1 MIRAKGTFLSTYL
14 LEIGTEEL
22 PADLAE
28 SVISQLKLNVN
39 NDLNSSQIK
48 FSEIR
53 VTTTPRRI
61 ALMIEGISPFSEDT
75 IEARK
80 GPSLSQSF
88 HDGKPTKAAIGFA
101 KRYDLTPEKLEIRET
116 PKGSFVFAQLI
127 EKGRPVSSLLAD
139 YLPGWIT
146 KIQGRRFMRWGKGDF
161 RFSRPIRWIV
171 SLLDSEVLPF
181 SISGCDPEIEIG
193 NISRPHR
200 LYGSTLQIKN
210 AKTYFDQLEDVGV
223 IVDRFRRRSLINDLV
238 VNHEINN
245 KFKPDLS
252 DQLLNE
258 LADLVESPL
267 LVNGRFDETFLDL
280 PPEVLS
286 TVMKV
291 HQRYIPL
298 YKDNVELDPLALD
311 SRNILLP
318 SFLCIS
324 NGLSSSKENI
334 ILGNEKVL
342 KARFSD
348 ASFFIKSDL
357 LIKSSS
363 RISKLKNV
371 TFAEGLGSL
380 HDRVDRI
387 EWLTKI
393 LTIKLKFNQEDI
405 EKSIRVAHFSK
416 HDLVSNMVDEFP
428 ELQGIIGSKYLL
440 HEGESRDVCLGV
452 LDHYKPKGSSD
463 SLPSNKLG
471 NAVALAERFELLLS
485 IFVKGER
492 ATGSSDPY
500 ALRRA
505 ANGILLILWNK
516 DWQLNINEIINYSL
530 IHWKQL
536 FPNISFDVNILSSEL
551 IEFFRQRIISLLEEK
566 EIDFDIIQAIAG
578 DTISTVKLFD
588 DPTDVD
594 FRASLLM
601 GMREN
606 NTLNLL
612 QAVVTRASRLAAK
625 SNISTNALDPLAVVD
640 QSLFEKD
647 SEYQM
652 FYVLDKL
659 KPLAINCDRI
669 KYKLLADGLSSSV
682 VTLSNFFDG
691 EGSVMV
697 MTDNLK
703 LRNNRLN
710 LLSILRNQ
718 SLIIADFSKLI

>member
-1 MIRAKGTFLSTYL
+1 MSTYL

-28 SVISQLKLNVN
+28 SVIPQLKLNVN
-39 NDLNSSQIK
+39 NDLNSSKIK

-61 ALMIEGISPFSEDT
+61 ALMIEGIALFSEDN
-75 IEARK
+75 IEERK
-80 GPSLSQSF
+80 GPPVSQAF

-101 KRYDLTPEKLEIRET
+101 KRYDLPPEKLEIRET
-116 PKGSFVFAQLI
+116 QKGVFVFAKLI
-127 EKGRPVSSLLAD
+127 EKGKPVVTLLAD
-139 YLPGWIT
+139 FLPGWIS
-146 KIQGRRFMRWGKGDF
+146 KIQGRRFMKWGKGDF

-181 SISGCDPEIEIG
+181 KFSGCDPVIEIG
-193 NISRPHR
+193 NNSRPHR
-200 LYGSTLQIKN
+200 LYGEVFQIKN
-210 AKTYFDQLEDVGV
+210 AKTYFDQLQDVGV
-223 IVDRFRRRSLINDLV
+223 IVDRLSRLSFINDLV
-238 VNHEINN
+238 VNYKINN
-245 KFKPDLS
+245 NSNPDLS

-258 LADLVESPL
+258 LTDLVESPL
-267 LVNGRFDETFLDL
+267 LVNGRFDKSFLDL

-298 YKDNVELDPLALD
+298 YKENVDFDPLSLD

-318 SFLCIS
+318 GFLCIS
-324 NGLSSSKENI
+324 NGLSSAKENI

-348 ASFFIKSDL
+348 ASFFIQSDL

-363 RISKLKNV
+363 RINKLKNV

-380 HDRVDRI
+380 YDRVNRI
-387 EWLTKI
+387 KWLTKL
-393 LTIKLKFNQEDI
+393 LTSKLMFDQEDI
-405 EKSIRVAHFSK
+405 EKSVKVAHFSK

-440 HEGESRDVCLGV
+440 HEGESREVCLGV
-452 LDHYKPKGSSD
+452 LEHYKPKSVSD

-471 NAVALAERFELLLS
+471 NAVSLAERFESLFS
-485 IFVKGER
+485 IFLKGER
-492 ATGSSDPY
+492 PTGSSDPY

-505 ANGILLILWNK
+505 ANGILLILWQK
-516 DWQLNINEIINYSL
+516 DWHLNINEIINDSL
-530 IHWKQL
+530 IYWKDF
-536 FPNISFDVNILSSEL
+536 FPSIPFDESSLKSEL
-551 IEFFRQRIISLLEEK
+551 MEFFRQRIISLFEDK
-566 EIDFDIIQAIAG
+566 DIDFDIILSIAG
-578 DTISTVKLFD
+578 DSIPTSKLLD
-588 DPTDVD
+588 DPKDVD

-601 GMREN
+601 DMRKN

-612 QAVVTRASRLAAK
+612 QTVVTRASKLASK
-625 SNISTNALDPLAVVD
+625 SSLSNDVIDPSKFVD
-640 QSLFEKD
+640 KSLFEKD
-647 SEYQM
+647 CENQM
-652 FYVLDKL
+652 LNVLEKL
-659 KPLAINCDRI
+659 KPLAINGDRV
-669 KYKLLADGLSSSV
+669 KYKLLVEGLVSSAEI
-682 VTLSNFFDG
+682 LSNFFDG

-697 MTDNLK
+697 MTDNTNQ
-703 LRNNRLN
+703 RNNRLN

-718 SLIIADFSKLI
+718 SLIIADFSKLS

>member
-1 MIRAKGTFLSTYL
+1 MSTYL

-39 NDLNSSQIK
+39 NDLNSSQVK
-48 FSEIR
+48 FREIR

-61 ALMIEGISPFSEDT
+61 ALTIEGIAPFSEDN
-75 IEARK
+75 IAERK
-80 GPSLSQSF
+80 GPTVSQAF
-88 HDGKPTKAAIGFA
+88 LDGKPTKAAIGFA
-101 KRYDLTPEKLEIRET
+101 KRYDLSPDELEIRDT
-116 PKGSFVFAQLI
+116 SKGPFVFAKLI
-127 EKGRPVSSLLAD
+127 EKGKPVESLLGD
-139 YLPGWIT
+139 FIPRWIS

-171 SLLDSEVLPF
+171 SLIDSEVLPF
-181 SISGCDPEIEIG
+181 RISGCDPEIQIG
-193 NISRPHR
+193 KVSRPHR
-200 LYGSTLQIKN
+200 LHGSTLEINN
-210 AKTYFDQLEDVGV
+210 AKTYFDQLRDAGV
-223 IVDRFRRRSLINDLV
+223 IVDRSSRLSHINDLV
-238 VNHEINN
+238 FNHEINQ
-245 KFKPDLS
+245 KVKPDLTES
-252 DQLLNE
+252 LLNE
-258 LADLVESPL
+258 LTDLVESPF
-267 LVNGRFDETFLDL
+267 LVKGSFDESFLDL

-298 YKDNVELDPLALD
+298 YKVNVEFDPLSLD

-324 NGLSSSKENI
+324 NGLSSAKENI

-357 LIKSSS
+357 LINSSS
-363 RISKLKNV
+363 RINKLKDV
-371 TFAEGLGSL
+371 TFADGLGSL
-380 HDRVDRI
+380 YERVNRI
-387 EWLTKI
+387 EWLTKFI
-393 LTIKLKFNQEDI
+393 SKRLKFDQEDI
-405 EKSIRVAHFSK
+405 EKSVKVAHFSK

-452 LDHYKPKGSSD
+452 LEHYKPKGASD
-463 SLPSNKLG
+463 SLPSNNFGK
-471 NAVALAERFELLLS
+471 VVSLAERFELIIS

-492 ATGSSDPY
+492 PSGSSDPY

-516 DWQLNINEIINYSL
+516 DWQLNINEIINDSL
-530 IHWKQL
+530 IYWKQL
-536 FPNISFDVNILSSEL
+536 FPSLSFEVNSLSREVT
-551 IEFFRQRIISLLEEK
+551 EFFCQRIISLLEEK
-566 EIDFDIIQAIAG
+566 KIDFDIIQAIAG
-578 DTISTVKLFD
+578 DSTSKIKLLD
-588 DPTDVD
+588 DPTDVV

-601 GMREN
+601 DMRKN

-612 QAVVTRASRLAAK
+612 QAVVTRASKLAAK
-625 SNISTNALDPLAVVD
+625 SSIPKDVIDPTAFVD
-640 QSLFEKD
+640 KLLFEKACE
-647 SEYQM
+647 SEM
-652 FYVLDKL
+652 FNVLEKL
-659 KPLAINCDRI
+659 KPLAINGDRA
-669 KYKLLADGLSSSV
+669 KYMLLADALVSSSE
-682 VTLSNFFDG
+682 TLSNFFDG

-697 MTDNLK
+697 MTDDIK

-710 LLSILRNQ
+710 LLTILRNQ
-718 SLIIADFSKLI
+718 SLNLADFSKLS

>member
-1 MIRAKGTFLSTYL
+1 MSTYL

-28 SVISQLKLNVN
+28 SVISQLEMNVS
-39 NDLNSSQIK
+39 NDLNSSKIK

-61 ALMIEGISPFSEDT
+61 GLTIDGLAPFSEDN
-75 IEARK
+75 IAERK
-80 GPSLSQSF
+80 GPPVSQAF

-101 KRYDLTPEKLEIRET
+101 RRYDVSPEKLEIRET
-116 PKGSFVFAQLI
+116 PKGSFVFAKLI
-127 EKGRPVSSLLAD
+127 EKGKPIESLLAE

-146 KIQGRRFMRWGKGDF
+146 KIQGRRFMRWAKGDF

-171 SLLDSEVLPF
+171 SLIDSEVLPF
-181 SISGCDPEIEIG
+181 SISGCDPEIQIG
-193 NISRPHR
+193 NISRAHR
-200 LYGSTLQIKN
+200 LHGSELEIKN
-210 AKTYFDQLEDVGV
+210 AKTYFDQLQDAGV
-223 IVDRFRRRSLINDLV
+223 TVDRNSRLSHINDLV
-238 VNHEINN
+238 LNHE
-245 KFKPDLS
+245 KLKKVKPDLTEP
-252 DQLLNE
+252 LLNE
-258 LADLVESPL
+258 LTDLVESPL
-267 LVNGRFDETFLDL
+267 LVTGSFDESFLDL

-298 YKDNVELDPLALD
+298 YKVNVEFDPLSLD

-324 NGLSSSKENI
+324 NGLSSAKENI

-357 LIKSSS
+357 LINSSS
-363 RISKLKNV
+363 RINKLKDV

-380 HDRVDRI
+380 YDRVDRI
-387 EWLTKI
+387 EWLTKL
-393 LTIKLKFNQEDI
+393 LTSKLKFDQEDI
-405 EKSIRVAHFSK
+405 EKSVKVAHFSK

-452 LDHYKPKGSSD
+452 LEHYKPKGTAD
-463 SLPSNKLG
+463 SLPSNNLG
-471 NAVALAERFELLLS
+471 NAVSLAERFELLFS
-485 IFVKGER
+485 IYAKGER
-492 ATGSSDPY
+492 PSGSSDPY

-516 DWQLNINEIINYSL
+516 DWQLNINEILNDSL
-530 IHWKQL
+530 IYWEKL
-536 FPNISFDVNILSSEL
+536 FPSLSLNISSLTIEL
-551 IEFFRQRIISLLEEK
+551 KEFFRQRIISLLEEK
-566 EIDFDIIQAIAG
+566 NIDFDIIQAVSG
-578 DTISTVKLFD
+578 DTSLISKLLD
-588 DPTDVD
+588 DPTDVY
-594 FRASLLM
+594 FRALLLM
-601 GMREN
+601 DMRKN

-612 QAVVTRASRLAAK
+612 QTVVTRASK
-625 SNISTNALDPLAVVD
+625 LAVKSSIPKDVIDPSGFVD
-640 QSLFEKD
+640 KSLFEKECE
-647 SEYQM
+647 SEM
-652 FYVLDKL
+652 FNVLEKL
-659 KPLAINCDRI
+659 KPLAINCDRV
-669 KYKLLADGLSSSV
+669 KYKLLADGLVSSAE
-682 VTLSNFFDG
+682 TLANFFDG

-697 MTDNLK
+697 MTDDIN

-710 LLSILRNQ
+710 LLTILRNQ
-718 SLIIADFSKLI
+718 SLILADFSKLS

>member
-1 MIRAKGTFLSTYL
+1 MSTYL

-28 SVISQLKLNVN
+28 SVISQLELNVN

-61 ALMIEGISPFSEDT
+61 ALTIEGISPFSEDN
-75 IEARK
+75 ISEQK
-80 GPSLSQSF
+80 GPPFSQAF

-101 KRYDLTPEKLEIRET
+101 KRYNLSPEKLEIRET
-116 PKGSFVFAQLI
+116 PKGTFVFAKLI
-127 EKGRPVSSLLAD
+127 EKGKPVESLLAD
-139 YLPGWIT
+139 YLPGWIS

-171 SLLDSEVLPF
+171 SLIDSEVLPF
-181 SISGCDPEIEIG
+181 RISGCDPKIQIS

-200 LYGSTLQIKN
+200 LYGSTLEIKN
-210 AKTYFDQLEDVGV
+210 AKTYFEQLQDVGV
-223 IVDRFRRRSLINDLV
+223 IVDRNSRLSSINNLV
-238 VNHEINN
+238 LNHETN
-245 KFKPDLS
+245 KKGKPDLTEA
-252 DQLLNE
+252 LVKE
-258 LADLVESPL
+258 LTDLVESPL
-267 LVNGRFDETFLDL
+267 LVTGSFDESFLDL

-298 YKDNVELDPLALD
+298 YKENVEFDPLSLD
-311 SRNILLP
+311 SRDILLP
-318 SFLCIS
+318 NFLCIS
-324 NGLSSSKENI
+324 NGLSSAKDNI

-363 RISKLKNV
+363 RINKLKDV

-380 HDRVDRI
+380 YGRVSRI
-387 EWLTKI
+387 EWLAKL
-393 LTIKLKFNQEDI
+393 LTSKLKFDQEDI
-405 EKSIRVAHFSK
+405 KKSVKVAHFSK
-416 HDLVSNMVDEFP
+416 HDLVSSMVDEFP

-452 LDHYKPKGSSD
+452 LEHYKPKGTAD
-463 SLPSNKLG
+463 SLPSNNLG
-471 NAVALAERFELLLS
+471 NAVSLAERFELLFS
-485 IFVKGER
+485 IYAKGER
-492 ATGSSDPY
+492 PSGSSDPY

-516 DWQLNINEIINYSL
+516 DWQLNINEIQNESL
-530 IHWKQL
+530 IYWQQL
-536 FPNISFDVNILSSEL
+536 FPSLPFDITSLSSEL
-551 IEFFRQRIISLLEEK
+551 KEFFRQRMISLLEEK

-578 DTISTVKLFD
+578 ETTSTSKLLD
-588 DPTDVD
+588 DPTDVY

-601 GMREN
+601 EMRKN
-606 NTLNLL
+606 NILNLL
-612 QAVVTRASRLAAK
+612 QAVVTRASKLATK
-625 SNISTNALDPLAVVD
+625 SSITENVVD
-640 QSLFEKD
+640 PSGFVDKSLFEKACE
-647 SEYQM
+647 SEM
-652 FYVLDKL
+652 FNVLEKL
-659 KPLAINCDRI
+659 KPLAINGDRV
-669 KYKLLADGLSSSV
+669 KYKLLADGLVSSAEI
-682 VTLSNFFDG
+682 LAKFFDG

-697 MTDNLK
+697 MTDEIN

-710 LLSILRNQ
+710 LLTILRNQ
-718 SLIIADFSKLI
+718 SLKLADFSKLT